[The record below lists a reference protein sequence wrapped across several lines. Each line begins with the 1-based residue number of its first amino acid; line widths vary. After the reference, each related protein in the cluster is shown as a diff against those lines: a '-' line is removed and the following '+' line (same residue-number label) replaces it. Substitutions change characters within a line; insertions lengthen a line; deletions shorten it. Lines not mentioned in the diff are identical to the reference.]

1 MNQMA
6 KVRTATGVGH
16 SQMTD
21 YLLSREVALEWVI
34 PCRLF

>member
-1 MNQMA
+1 MA
-6 KVRTATGVGH
+6 KIRTAMGVEH